1 MYDNAYMIG
10 ANIEVMFPIGSSIE
24 SGFMA
29 NWALPEYPDA
39 LKSVWPSRSMSMP
52 MVL

>member
-1 MYDNAYMIG
+1 MYGNAFMSG
-10 ANIEVMFPIGSSIE
+10 DKIEVMFPIGSSIE

-39 LKSVWPSRSMSMP
+39 LKSV
-52 MVL
+52 